1 MLPRSYEQTSAL
13 CFMLNKTIIGFHKDE
28 SSFSG
33 NLHVDSPDRV
43 CGPHRGSTLR
53 LHARRTDGLST
64 IKRREAGPPPFS
76 QAILLIL

>member
-1 MLPRSYEQTSAL
+1 MLPRSYEKTSAL

-43 CGPHRGSTLR
+43 CGPHRDPFLR
-53 LHARRTDGLST
+53 LPARRAEGLST
-64 IKRREAGPPPFS
+64 IKRRQVRPPPFS